1 MTDDL
6 RADVPSA
13 DDHHDP
19 PALDCPDCGD
29 PLMHVGTEVG
39 SGAFRT
45 QAAAMPQ
52 RPIHFYD
59 CEACGTCWKLSTRLL
74 PDPVRQ
80 ILR

>member
-1 MTDDL
+1 MTDDP
-6 RADVPSA
+6 RADVSGTRE
-13 DDHHDP
+13 HHDP

-29 PLMHVGTEVG
+29 LLTHVGTEVG

-59 CEACGTCWKLSTRLL
+59 CAACGTCWKLSTRLL